1 MVLTHSD
8 RLVPKAD
15 QAQTARSKMRAF
27 AQTGRRIGQLP
38 APGVYARSNAAD
50 VPAVSGE
57 TLGPVEESVPRVLRV
72 RGLERSIGEV
82 DREVAQALALARS
95 DGQGDSPFGAVGP
108 ADVGRSGSWGMPGP
122 AAPTGLNQPKPRR
135 SDGAATQEE
144 AK

>member
-1 MVLTHSD
+1 M
-8 RLVPKAD
+8 
-15 QAQTARSKMRAF
+15 
-27 AQTGRRIGQLP
+27 
-38 APGVYARSNAAD
+38 
-50 VPAVSGE
+50 
-57 TLGPVEESVPRVLRV
+57 LRV

-82 DREVAQALALARS
+82 DREVAQALARAN
-95 DGQGDSPFGAVGP
+95 GQSDSPFGAVGP